1 MNILIVED
9 DKDIVELIQLYLEN
23 EGYHVYAAN
32 NGENGLKQFAA
43 QDIHLCILDIM
54 IPKVNGYEVAKQIR
68 SKSKVPIIF
77 LSAKGQYEDIVLG
90 LNLGADDYITKPF
103 NPLELIARVKSA
115 LRRTYEMRD
124 ENAVLEGDG
133 IRLEVNSLSCFID
146 GREIVLTPTEYKILS
161 LFLKNPN
168 RIFNKVQIYEY
179 INGECF
185 ESLEN
190 TIQVH
195 MSNLRDKIENN
206 PKEPKFIKTVRGLG
220 YKLEK

>member
-1 MNILIVED
+1 M
-9 DKDIVELIQLYLEN
+9 
-23 EGYHVYAAN
+23 
-32 NGENGLKQFAA
+32 
-43 QDIHLCILDIM
+43 
-54 IPKVNGYEVAKQIR
+54 
-68 SKSKVPIIF
+68 
-77 LSAKGQYEDIVLG
+77 
-90 LNLGADDYITKPF
+90 
-103 NPLELIARVKSA
+103 
-115 LRRTYEMRD
+115 
-124 ENAVLEGDG
+124 
-133 IRLEVNSLSCFID
+133 
-146 GREIVLTPTEYKILS
+146 LTPTEYKILS